1 MKCETALEHMVLAS
15 YSELP
20 ADLSLTLERH
30 LKDCDSCR
38 AETAALEKML
48 KALELRPAVEVSPN
62 FLAQSRVRLDE
73 ALNEIPTHGFAVRF
87 RTNFF
92 RWISNVQSAPALATL
107 LIGCGFLAGNFTYRY
122 QVAHEPKAHPMISIT
137 DPVRGQIANVSG
149 IVETADPE
157 VVQVLFN
164 RVVPESIEGSLNDPE
179 IRKLLLM
186 GTQAGVMSSVRKDAV
201 GALVHECRAG
211 HACPAEADGKGIRAA
226 LLMAVRSD
234 KDPGVRMKAL
244 EGLEPYVGQDR
255 KVRDALLVALLHDPS
270 AQVRRTA
277 VELLE
282 PVEADSSV
290 RQVLQTVSTTDDSPN
305 VRTVS
310 FQALRGADSI
320 Q

>member
-15 YSELP
+15 YGELP
-20 ADLSLTLERH
+20 AEQAIVLERH
-30 LKDCDSCR
+30 VTDCESCR
-38 AETAALEKML
+38 LEMAAIGTMMQ
-48 KALELRPAVEVSPN
+48 ALELRPVVEISPN

-73 ALNEIPTHGFAVRF
+73 ALDEIPAYGFLARL
-87 RTNFF
+87 RINFF
-92 RWISNVQSAPALATL
+92 RWVNNVQSAPALATL
-107 LIGCGFLAGNFTYRY
+107 LVGCGFLAGNYTYRY
-122 QVAHEPKAHPMISIT
+122 QVAHAPKPPVVVSIT
-137 DPVRGQIANVSG
+137 DPARGEISNVNG
-149 IVETADPE
+149 IMETADPE
-157 VVQVLFN
+157 IVQVLYN
-164 RVVPESIEGSLNDPE
+164 RVVPESVEGSLNDPE

-186 GTQAGVMSSVRKDAV
+186 GTQAGAVSSVRRDAV

-211 HACPAEADGKGIRAA
+211 HACPAETDGKGIRSA
-226 LLMAVRSD
+226 LLTAMRSD
-234 KDPGVRMKAL
+234 KDAGVRMKAL
-244 EGLEPYVGQDR
+244 EGLQPYVGQDR

-277 VELLE
+277 VQLLE

-290 RQVLQTVSTTDDSPN
+290 RQVLQTVSANDDNPY

>member
-15 YSELP
+15 YGELP
-20 ADLSLTLERH
+20 AEQAIVLERH
-30 LKDCDSCR
+30 LTDCEGCR
-38 AETAALEKML
+38 AEMAALGSMMQ
-48 KALELRPAVEVSPN
+48 AMELRPVPEVSPN

-73 ALNEIPTHGFAVRF
+73 ALDEIPAHGFTARLRF
-87 RTNFF
+87 NFF
-92 RWISNVQSAPALATL
+92 RWVWNIQSAPALATL
-107 LIGCGFLAGNFTYRY
+107 LVGCGFLAGNYTHRY
-122 QVAHEPKAHPMISIT
+122 QVEHAPKVPGVVSIT
-137 DPVRGQIANVSG
+137 DPTRGQIANVSG

-164 RVVPESIEGSLNDPE
+164 RVVPESVEGSLNDPE

-186 GTQAGVMSSVRKDAV
+186 GTQAEVMSSVRKDAV

-211 HACPAEADGKGIRAA
+211 HACPADADGKGIRAA
-226 LLMAVRSD
+226 LLTAVRSD
-234 KDPGVRMKAL
+234 KDAGVRMKAL
-244 EGLEPYVGQDR
+244 EGLQPYVGQDR
-255 KVRDALLVALLHDPS
+255 RVRDALLVALLHDPS

-290 RQVLQTVSTTDDSPN
+290 RQVLQTVSTTDENPN

-310 FQALRGADSI
+310 FQELRGADSI